1 MELLTASETAR
12 MLRVTRQTVARMIA
26 DGRITASRVG
36 GQWRISKEWLER
48 YLKEGGDRHANRN
61 C

>member
-1 MELLTASETAR
+1 MELLTTSETAR
-12 MLRVTRQTVARMIA
+12 MLRVTRQTVVRMIA

-48 YLKEGGDRHANRN
+48 YLNEGGDRRANRN